1 MPSSMK
7 YLRLLL
13 KIFFNLN
20 FGLKERDR
28 DETGFISVDEAMEVF
43 KLYQVET
50 KSSPSSRHLL
60 S

>member
-13 KIFFNLN
+13 NIFFDLN

-50 KSSPSSRHLL
+50 
-60 S
+60 

>member
-20 FGLKERDR
+20 FGMKERDR

-50 KSSPSSRHLL
+50 
-60 S
+60 